1 VFDQAAKTYDNDFT
15 HSNIGRVLRNTVWAY
30 LNTILPTDH
39 SLNIL
44 ELNCGTGED
53 AIRFAKR
60 GHYVVATDIAEEMVS
75 ITKQKVKDYKL
86 AEFIKPQVCDVK
98 NIMNCKLPTD
108 FDLIFSN
115 FGGLNCLDH
124 FELQKLSDSLFKL
137 LKPNG
142 RFVAVVMPK
151 FSLWESVYYTS
162 KFRTEKIFQR
172 NTNDYLE
179 VSVGDSIVKTWYY
192 SPGQFA
198 EIFQSHF
205 QKLVSKPIGFAIPP
219 SYMEAKVGRK
229 KPLMHVLSQ
238 LEYVTSQISFLSG
251 ISDHFIM
258 DLQKRNMR

>member
-1 VFDQAAKTYDNDFT
+1 MFDQAAKTYDHDFT
-15 HSNIGRVLRNTVWAY
+15 HSNIGRVLRNTVWKY
-30 LNTILPTDH
+30 IDTILPKDQP
-39 SLNIL
+39 LKIL
-44 ELNCGTGED
+44 ELNCGSGED
-53 AIRFAKR
+53 AIRFAQR
-60 GHYVVATDIAEEMVS
+60 GHIVVATDISEEMIRV
-75 ITKQKVKDYKL
+75 TTQKANDHEL

-124 FELQKLSDSLFKL
+124 FELQKLSSSLFKL

-162 KFRTEKIFQR
+162 KFRAEKIFQR
-172 NTNDYLE
+172 NTNNYLE
-179 VSVGDSIVKTWYY
+179 VSVGDSRVKTWYY

-205 QKLVSKPIGFAIPP
+205 QKLITKPIGFAIPP
-219 SYMEAKVGRK
+219 SYMEANIGRK
-229 KPLMHVLSQ
+229 KPLMDFLSQ

-258 DLQKRNMR
+258 DLQKRDM